1 MTKKKVD
8 QKKSGGTQTD
18 PAKERG
24 HGTEAKNTA
33 SEWAFPAIRGVQA
46 GGEYYSVM
54 VHLRDVAKL
63 FAPVDG
69 KLPPELRAQ
78 RVLSKVRVPKI
89 ADYVTNNPTTYTLP
103 ALVGA
108 IDGLPRFEPAYEKSH
123 MGTLYIPRDMA
134 VAVLDGQHRR
144 AAVAM
149 ALSQEY
155 VRKRRGSL
163 GDESLCVTLFVDA
176 GLEKAQQRFADL
188 NRFAV
193 RPNNSLGLLYDH
205 RDEFAKLTRAVVR
218 DVFLFHQ
225 LTDGEKTSVSGGSN
239 KLFALASIHAAT
251 KALLAGFSGSFETA
265 RQIAVEFWTE
275 VTRVMP
281 DWHEVGLGK
290 IRASAL
296 RDRCVHAHA
305 VVLEALGRVGN
316 ALLRERREDWKN
328 VLTGLRTIDWSR
340 TNPRW
345 EVRAVVNG
353 RVLKN
358 AASVILAANLIK
370 HHLGLKL
377 TIDQRRYERAQ
388 VGEYAGPGD
397 EAAVAGATAA

>member
-1 MTKKKVD
+1 MTK
-8 QKKSGGTQTD
+8 
-18 PAKERG
+18 
-24 HGTEAKNTA
+24 AKNIRAKKNAVGEPAAPIATDTA

-46 GGEYYSVM
+46 GGEYYSIM
-54 VHLRDVAKL
+54 VRLRDISRL
-63 FAPVDG
+63 SAPVDA

-78 RVLSKVRVPKI
+78 RVLSRTRVPKI
-89 ADYVTNNPTTYTLP
+89 ADYVTSNPTSYTLP

-108 IDGLPRFEPAYEKSH
+108 VDGLPRFEPAHDKIL
-123 MGTLYIPRDMA
+123 MGTLYIRRDMT
-134 VAVLDGQHRR
+134 VAILDGQHRR

-205 RDEFAKLTRAVVR
+205 RDELANLTRAVVR
-218 DVFLFHQ
+218 EVPLFAQ

-251 KALLAGFSGSFETA
+251 KALLAGFSGSFEA
-265 RQIAVEFWTE
+265 AKKIAVEFWNE
-275 VTRVMP
+275 LTRVMP
-281 DWHEVGLGK
+281 DWQDVCLGRIK
-290 IRASAL
+290 AAVL

-316 ALLRERREDWKN
+316 ALLRERREDWKS
-328 VLTGLRTIDWSR
+328 VLTKLGTLDWSR
-340 TNPRW
+340 AHRRW
-345 EVRAVVNG
+345 EGRAVVNG

-370 HHLGLKL
+370 HHLGLEL
-377 TIDQRRYERAQ
+377 SIEERRYEPAK
-388 VGEYAGPGD
+388 VGEDDGPGD
-397 EAAVAGATAA
+397 EALRAVPGATAA

>member
-1 MTKKKVD
+1 MA
-8 QKKSGGTQTD
+8 TD
-18 PAKERG
+18 
-24 HGTEAKNTA
+24 TA

-46 GGEYYSVM
+46 GGEYYSIM
-54 VHLRDVAKL
+54 VRLRDISRP
-63 FAPVDG
+63 FAPVDA

-78 RVLSKVRVPKI
+78 RVLSRTRVPKI
-89 ADYVTNNPTTYTLP
+89 ADYITSNPTSYTLP

-108 IDGLPRFEPAYEKSH
+108 VDGLPRFEPGHEKSH
-123 MGTLYIPRDMA
+123 MGTLYIPRDMT

-163 GDESLCVTLFVDA
+163 GDESICVTLFVDA

-205 RDEFAKLTRAVVR
+205 RDELAKLTRAVVR

-251 KALLAGFSGSFETA
+251 RALLAGFSGSFETA

-275 VTRVMP
+275 LTRVMP

-316 ALLRERREDWKN
+316 ALLRERREDWKS
-328 VLTGLRTIDWSR
+328 VLTKLGTLDWSR
-340 TNPRW
+340 AHRRW
-345 EVRAVVNG
+345 EGRAVVNS

-358 AASVILAANLIK
+358 AASVILTANLIK
-370 HHLGLKL
+370 HHLGLEL
-377 TIDQRRYERAQ
+377 AIDERRYEPAQ
-388 VGEYAGPGD
+388 VGKDDRPGD
-397 EAAVAGATAA
+397 EALRAVPGATAA

>member
-1 MTKKKVD
+1 MTKKKLD
-8 QKKSGGTQTD
+8 QKKSGTQTG
-18 PAKERG
+18 PTKERN
-24 HGTEAKNTA
+24 HETEAKNNA
-33 SEWAFPAIRGVQA
+33 SEWALPAIRGVQA

-89 ADYVTNNPTTYTLP
+89 ADYITNNPTNYTLP

-108 IDGLPRFEPAYEKSH
+108 IDGLPRFEPAHENSH
-123 MGTLYIPRDMA
+123 MGTLYIPRDMTI
-134 VAVLDGQHRR
+134 AVLDGQHRR

-205 RDEFAKLTRAVVR
+205 RDELAKLTRAVVR

-275 VTRVMP
+275 ATRVMP

-316 ALLRERREDWKN
+316 AVLRERREEWKS
-328 VLTGLRTIDWSR
+328 VLTGLGRIDWSR
-340 TNPRW
+340 NNPRW
-345 EVRAVVNG
+345 EGRAVVNG

-358 AASVILAANLIK
+358 AASVILTANLIK
-370 HHLGLKL
+370 HHLELEL
-377 TIDQRRYERAQ
+377 SIEERRHEPVHANH
-388 VGEYAGPGD
+388 AD
-397 EAAVAGATAA
+397 EDKPEDEDAAAV

>member
-8 QKKSGGTQTD
+8 QKKSGTQTES
-18 PAKERG
+18 ANERG

-33 SEWAFPAIRGVQA
+33 SEWSFPAIRGVQA

-89 ADYVTNNPTTYTLP
+89 ADYITNNPTNYTLP

-108 IDGLPRFEPAYEKSH
+108 IDGLPRFEPAHEKGH
-123 MGTLYIPRDMA
+123 MGTLYIPRDMT

-205 RDEFAKLTRAVVR
+205 RDELAKLTRAVVR

-290 IRASAL
+290 IKAQVL

-316 ALLRERREDWKN
+316 AVLRERREGWKS
-328 VLTGLRTIDWSR
+328 VLAGLGTLDWSR

-345 EVRAVVNG
+345 EGRAVVHS

-358 AASVILAANLIK
+358 AASVVLTGNVIK
-370 HHLGLKL
+370 HHLGLEL
-377 TIDQRRYERAQ
+377 SIEERRYEPVR
-388 VGEYAGPGD
+388 VGED
-397 EAAVAGATAA
+397 EQVNGAATTA